1 MNSEPKVSDAS
12 NRLDIAII
20 GIGCRFPGGANSPKA
35 FWELQRNSVDAITE
49 VPADRWDSKAFYHP
63 DSARPGK
70 INSRWGGFIER
81 IDYFDARFFGISPR
95 EAARMDPQQRM
106 LLEVAWEAL
115 EDGGQT
121 LERLAGTAVGV
132 FIGVST
138 MDYQEITRCVSDRE
152 FIDAH
157 TNTGGAMSIAANRI
171 SYVFDFKGPSFAV
184 DTACSSSLTA
194 VHLATRSL
202 RDGECELALVGG
214 ANALIKP
221 ETTMGFSRASMLSP
235 DGRCKAFDASANGY
249 TRSEGAGM
257 VVLKPLKKALADGD
271 PIYAVIRG
279 TAINEDGRTSG
290 ITVPGRLAQE
300 AMLRQAYRQ
309 AGVAPCDV
317 QYIEAHGTG
326 TPVGDPI
333 EAQALGAVLGQGRPP
348 DEHCMIGSVKT
359 NIGHLEAG
367 AGIAGLIRVALMM
380 KHRVIPPT
388 LHFREPNPNIPF
400 DELRLRV
407 PRTLEPWPNGK
418 GPARAGV
425 NSFGFGGANAHV
437 VLEEAP
443 KIEDRRSKIEDG
455 GSRSSI
461 LDPRSSI
468 LNPQSSYLLPLSAR
482 SPEALRAV
490 AQAYQSFLAGDGSGA
505 PLSDLCYSAS
515 LRRSHHDYR
524 LALVGRSH
532 EELAG
537 SLGAFLAGE
546 TRQGLSSGHLVSG
559 NRPRLVFV
567 FSGMGPQWWAM
578 GRQMLERE
586 QVFREAVEQCDE
598 SFRRLAGWSLLEEM
612 TADESRSRMGEAEVA
627 QPANFALQIALTR
640 LWRSWG
646 IEPDAIVGHSAG
658 EVAAIHAAGV
668 MSLEEAVRVIYH
680 RSRLQQR
687 ATGKGKMVAA
697 GLSLAEAERALEG
710 YEDRIS
716 IAAINSPN
724 AVTLSGDADAI
735 AEIAQSLEQ
744 RQVFCRLL
752 QVEIPYHSRHME
764 PIKDELM
771 ESLRELDLRPAE
783 IPLYSTVTGRREGLA
798 GGRELDAEYWWR
810 NVRNPVLFAE
820 AMEAIIKDGHNVFVE
835 LSPHPVLAGAVSEG
849 LLMSGR
855 KGTILPSLRRQEA
868 EREQMLGSLGALY
881 TLGCPVALES
891 LYPEGGRF
899 VGLPSYPWQRERYWQ
914 ESEVAEQIRLGWRV
928 HPLLGRRLASAH
940 PSWELDLD
948 AHLLPYLDDHR
959 IQGAVVYPGAAYVEM
974 ALAAAREVFGEGPCA
989 LEEVE
994 FQRALFLPDGEMTR
1008 LQMIFDPGAASFN
1021 IYSRTKDPKQPGM
1034 QQWRRHA
1041 TGKLAQ
1047 ESAAAQ
1053 PVAPPSLDQIRSRCA
1068 RDISDLCYP
1077 ALWTFGL
1084 EYGSSFQG
1092 IEQLWRGD
1100 SEALALIRAP
1110 ESVTEDL
1117 QGYQFHPT
1125 LIDSCF
1131 QSLLGFLLAEGADIK
1146 RKAPLYLPVWI
1157 ERLRVY
1163 GRHGSKMWSYA
1174 RLIERTNDGLE
1185 GDVWLLD
1192 EDGNV
1197 LIEIQG
1203 FRLQALEAAR
1213 PTASEALT
1221 DWLYEF
1227 EWRPDQPEER
1237 IGELISSTPE
1247 TPGNWMIF
1255 ADSGGVGRKLAGL
1268 LAARGQKPILI
1279 TAAKSY
1285 RRISENRF
1293 QICPERVGD
1302 IHKLF
1307 EAVCADPPGEA
1318 GGANRAGAAD
1328 CRGVIHLWSLD
1339 AAPPEALTRASLEA
1353 AQNLECGAALRIV
1366 QELAKRQW
1374 TNSPRLWLVT
1384 RGAQSVSAGI
1394 EPVSVAQSP
1403 LWGLGRVIVNEHPN
1417 LRCRMVDLCPP
1428 GRMESSQEIQLLF
1441 DELWMDD
1448 HEEEV
1453 AFRDGMRHVH
1463 RMNKMTAKASEA
1475 DSQKRFKAAEDQPFR
1490 LEISEPRLLDALT
1503 LRETRREALGPGEVE
1518 IKVHAAGLNFMDVMK
1533 AVGIYPAEDF
1543 SETTWLGGECAGTVV
1558 AVGEGPGP
1566 VDEFRIGDEVVAVAG
1581 GCFSSFVRANA
1592 NLTVRKPA
1600 HLSFEEAAAIPL
1612 AFLTVYYALHHLARL
1627 REGERI
1633 LIHAAAGGVGLAAVQ
1648 YAQRIGAEVFAT
1660 AGSPEKRELL
1670 RSLGVRWVMDSRSLD
1685 FADEVMEITG
1695 GAGVDV
1701 VLNSLSGEAIPKS
1714 ISVLG
1719 AYGRFLEIGKRD
1731 IYQNSKLGLRPF
1743 RNNLSYFAIDVSRL
1757 CFRTPEVAGKFFR
1770 ELMLYF
1776 EDGTLRPVPHRA
1788 FPISDAVNAFRHMAQ
1803 AKHTG
1808 KIVLSLRDQE
1818 VWVAPAIH
1826 KEGRQVLPLRSD
1838 GTYLI
1843 TGGLGGFGLAIAQWM
1858 VERGARRLVLMGRS
1872 GASSREAETALEAM
1886 EQAGAEVV
1894 VAPADV
1900 SDEGQLADVLDN
1912 IDRFSPPLR
1921 GVVHAAMVLDDGFLF
1936 QLDEERFKK
1945 VMAPKA
1951 VGAWNLH
1958 TQTLNCPLDFFVL
1971 FSSVTSLIGNPG
1983 QANYCA
1989 ANAFLDAL
1997 AHYRR
2002 ARNLPALTINWGAIG
2017 EVGYLARH
2025 GAVSEHLER
2034 QGLAPLS
2041 IADATAMLE
2050 HLLRRDSAQAGVI
2063 SIDWQKWGSFMPEA
2077 AASPRFSHLIRA
2089 NQDQQA
2095 MNDHGEGGGTLL
2107 DLILAVKP
2115 EERQQ
2120 ALAARLCEQV
2130 ARVLGA
2136 STSELDIEQPLT
2148 SFGLDSIMAVEMS
2161 HWIGN
2166 ELKMDLPTMALIRTP
2181 NLSHLAAQ
2189 ILDQLDA
2196 RSTATSVPD
2205 LAAASE
2211 TADVENLA
2219 AGAAVG

>member
-20 GIGCRFPGGANSPKA
+20 GIGCRFPGGANSPGA
-35 FWELQRNSVDAITE
+35 FWELQRNGVDAITE

-63 DSARPGK
+63 DSGRPGK

-81 IDYFDARFFGISPR
+81 IDHFDARFFGISPR

-121 LERLAGTAVGV
+121 LERLSGTPVGV

-171 SYVFDFKGPSFAV
+171 SYVFDFRGPSFAV

-214 ANALIKP
+214 TNALIKP

-249 TRSEGAGM
+249 TRGEGAGV
-257 VVLKPLKKALADGD
+257 VVLKPLKKAVADGD

-279 TAINEDGRTSG
+279 TAINEDGHTSG
-290 ITVPGRLAQE
+290 ITVPGRQAQE

-309 AGVAPCDV
+309 AGVAPSDV

-333 EAQALGAVLGQGRPP
+333 EAQALGTVLGEGRPP
-348 DEHCMIGSVKT
+348 ADHCVIGSVKT

-367 AGIAGLIRVALMM
+367 AGIAGLIKVALMM
-380 KHRVIPPT
+380 RHRAIPPT
-388 LHFREPNPNIPF
+388 LHFRNPNPNIPF

-418 GPARAGV
+418 GPALAGV

-437 VLEEAP
+437 VLEGAP
-443 KIEDRRSKIEDG
+443 QEDRGSMIEDG
-455 GSRSSI
+455 ESLSSS
-461 LDPRSSI
+461 LDPQASI
-468 LNPQSSYLLPLSAR
+468 LNSPSTYLLPLSAR
-482 SPEALRAV
+482 SLEALRAV
-490 AQAYQSFLAGDGSGA
+490 AQAYQSFLAGDGSGT

-532 EELAG
+532 QELAG
-537 SLGAFLAGE
+537 SLDAFLAGA
-546 TRQGLSSGHLVSG
+546 TRQGLSSGHHVSG
-559 NRPRLVFV
+559 HRPRIVFV

-578 GRQMLERE
+578 GRQLLDQEP
-586 QVFREAVEQCDE
+586 VFREAVERCDE
-598 SFRRLAGWSLLEEM
+598 LLRRHASWSLLEELL
-612 TADESRSRMGEAEVA
+612 ADESRSRMGAAEIA
-627 QPANFALQIALTR
+627 QPANFALQVALAA
-640 LWRSWG
+640 LWRYWG
-646 IEPDAIVGHSAG
+646 IEPDAIIGHSAG

-668 MSLEEAVRVIYH
+668 MDLEEAVRVIFH

-687 ATGKGKMVAA
+687 ATGKGKMAA
-697 GLSLAEAERALEG
+697 VSLSSAEAERAIES
-710 YEDRIS
+710 YEDRVS
-716 IAAINSPN
+716 IAAINSPLS
-724 AVTLSGDADAI
+724 VTLSGDADAI
-735 AEIAQSLEQ
+735 EEIVRSLEL
-744 RQVFCRLL
+744 RQVFCRIL
-752 QVEIPYHSRHME
+752 QVEVPYHSRHME
-764 PIKDELM
+764 PFKDELSQ
-771 ESLRELDLRPAE
+771 SLRDLELRPAS
-783 IPLYSTVTGRREGLA
+783 IPLYSTVSGQRIGIA
-798 GGRELDAEYWWR
+798 DGRELDAEYWWR
-810 NVRNPVLFAE
+810 NVRNPVRFAE
-820 AMEAIIKDGHNVFVE
+820 AMDRIIQDGHNVFVE
-835 LSPHPVLAGAVSEG
+835 LSPHPVLAGSISQC
-849 LLMSGR
+849 LMQSGQ
-855 KGTILPSLRRQEA
+855 KGTILPSLHRREA
-868 EREQMLGSLGALY
+868 ERDQMLASLGALH
-881 TLGCPVALES
+881 TLGSRVEWER
-891 LYPEGGRF
+891 LYPEGRRF
-899 VGLPSYPWQRERYWQ
+899 VRLPSYPWQRERFWQ
-914 ESEVAEQIRLGWRV
+914 ESEAAEQSRLGRHI
-928 HPLLGRRLASAH
+928 HPLLGRRTGSAH

-948 AHLLPYLDDHR
+948 MQHLSYLGDHR
-959 IQGAVVYPGAAYVEM
+959 VQGTVTYPGAAYVES
-974 ALAAAREVFGEGPCA
+974 ALAVGREVLGEPLCA
-989 LEEVE
+989 MEEIE
-994 FQRALFLPDGEMTR
+994 FQKALFLTEGETTK
-1008 LQMIFDPGAASFN
+1008 LQMIFDPGTASFE
-1021 IYSRTKDPKQPGM
+1021 IFSRVKDVKQAAR
-1034 QQWRRHA
+1034 QQWIRHA
-1041 TGKLAQ
+1041 AGKLRQ
-1047 ESAAAQ
+1047 ETGAAQ
-1053 PVAPPSLDQIRSRCA
+1053 PVAPFSIDKIRSRCTK
-1068 RDISDLCYP
+1068 DFSDVCYT
-1077 ALWTFGL
+1077 AFRGFGL
-1084 EYGSSFQG
+1084 GYGPSFQG
-1092 IEQLWRGD
+1092 IERLWREE
-1100 SEALALIRAP
+1100 SEALALIRIP
-1110 ESVTEDL
+1110 ESVAEEL
-1117 QGYQFHPT
+1117 QGYQFHPA

-1131 QSLLGFLLAEGADIK
+1131 QSLLAFLLTEGEDNN
-1146 RKAPLYLPVWI
+1146 RKGPLYLPVWI

-1163 GRHGSKMWSYA
+1163 GRHGSKLWSYA
-1174 RLIERTNDGLE
+1174 RLIELTDEGLE

-1213 PTASEALT
+1213 SSASEALT

-1227 EWRPDQPEER
+1227 EWRPDQPEDR
-1237 IGELISSTPE
+1237 VGEPIFSTPE
-1247 TPGNWMIF
+1247 VPGNWMIF
-1255 ADSGGVGRKLAGL
+1255 ADNGGVGGKLAEL
-1268 LAARGQKPILI
+1268 LAARGENPILI
-1279 TAAKSY
+1279 TAANSY
-1285 RRISENRF
+1285 RRISEDRY
-1293 QICPERVGD
+1293 QICPERAD
-1302 IHKLF
+1302 DFHQLF
-1307 EAVCADPPGEA
+1307 EAVCTDVSGRAERA
-1318 GGANRAGAAD
+1318 GGSV

-1339 AAPPEALTRASLEA
+1339 AAPPEVLTHASLEA
-1353 AQNLECGAALRIV
+1353 AQILGCGAALRLV

-1374 TNSPRLWLVT
+1374 INAPRLWLVT
-1384 RGAQSVSAGI
+1384 RGANTVGAGI
-1394 EPVSVAQSP
+1394 EPASVAQSP
-1403 LWGLGRVIVNEHPN
+1403 LWGLGRVIINEHPN

-1428 GRMESSQEIQLLF
+1428 GRMDSSSEVQGLL

-1453 AFRDGMRHVH
+1453 AFRDGIRYVH
-1463 RMNKMTAKASEA
+1463 RMSKMAPQASEA
-1475 DSQKRFKAAEDQPFR
+1475 DSLERFKAPEDQPFR

-1503 LRETRREALGPGEVE
+1503 LRETRREMPGPGEVE

-1543 SETTWLGGECAGTVV
+1543 SETTWLGSECAGMVV
-1558 AVGEGPGP
+1558 AVGEG
-1566 VDEFRIGDEVVAVAG
+1566 VREFRLGDEVMAVAS
-1581 GCFSSFVRANA
+1581 GCFSAFVKTDA
-1592 NLTVRKPA
+1592 NLVVRKPS
-1600 HLSFEEAAAIPL
+1600 HLSFEEAATIPIV
-1612 AFLTVYYALHHLARL
+1612 FLTSYYALLHLARL
-1627 REGERI
+1627 RKGERI
-1633 LIHAAAGGVGLAAVQ
+1633 LIHAAAGGVGLAAIQ
-1648 YAQRIGAEVFAT
+1648 IAQHIGAEVFAT
-1660 AGSPEKRELL
+1660 AGSHEKRELL

-1685 FADEVMEITG
+1685 FADEIMEITG

-1701 VLNSLSGEAIPKS
+1701 VLNSLTGEAIPKS
-1714 ISVLG
+1714 LSVLG

-1743 RNNLSYFAIDVSRL
+1743 RNNLSYSAIDISRL

-1770 ELMLYF
+1770 ELMNYF
-1776 EDGTLRPVPHRA
+1776 EDGTLRSIPNQA
-1788 FPISDAVNAFRHMAQ
+1788 YSISDAVSAFRYMAQ

-1808 KIVLSLRDQE
+1808 KIVLSLRGQE

-1826 KEGRQVLPLRSD
+1826 KDEGRVLPLRTD

-1858 VERGARRLVLMGRS
+1858 VERGARHLVLMGRS

-1886 EQAGAEVV
+1886 EQGGAEVV
-1894 VAPADV
+1894 VARTDV
-1900 SDEGQLADVLDN
+1900 SKERQLAEVLDN
-1912 IDRFSPPLR
+1912 IHRFMPPLR
-1921 GVVHAAMVLDDGFLF
+1921 GIVHAAMVLDDAYLF

-1945 VMAPKA
+1945 VLAPKA

-1958 TQTLNCPLDFFVL
+1958 TQTLTCPLDFFVL

-2002 ARNLPALTINWGAIG
+2002 SLNLPALTINWGAIG

-2025 GAVSEHLER
+2025 GEVSEHLGR

-2041 IADATAMLE
+2041 IADATEMLE
-2050 HLLRRDSAQAGVI
+2050 HLLQRNPVQAGVI
-2063 SIDWQKWGSFMPEA
+2063 DIDWQKWGRFMPEA
-2077 AASPRFSHLIRA
+2077 AASPRFSHLIRT
-2089 NQDQQA
+2089 NRDQQA
-2095 MNDHGEGGGTLL
+2095 MEDQGEGGGSLL
-2107 DLILAVKP
+2107 NLILAAKP

-2120 ALAARLCEQV
+2120 ALAVRLCEQV

-2136 STSELDIEQPLT
+2136 AVTELDTEQPLT

-2166 ELKMDLPTMALIRTP
+2166 ELKMDFPTIALIRTP

-2196 RSTATSVPD
+2196 RSTATSVSNS
-2205 LAAASE
+2205 AAASE
-2211 TADVENLA
+2211 TVDVGNLT
-2219 AGAAVG
+2219 AGIAVG

>member
-1 MNSEPKVSDAS
+1 MNNEPKVSDAS

-20 GIGCRFPGGANSPKA
+20 GIGCRFPGGANSPEA
-35 FWELQRNSVDAITE
+35 FWELQRNGVDAITE

-63 DSARPGK
+63 DSGRPGK

-81 IDYFDARFFGISPR
+81 IDHFDARFFGISPR

-138 MDYQEITRCVSDRE
+138 MDYLEITRCVSDRE

-157 TNTGGAMSIAANRI
+157 TNTGGAASITANRI
-171 SYVFDFKGPSFAV
+171 SYVFDFRGPSFAV

-257 VVLKPLKKALADGD
+257 VVLKPLKKALVDGD
-271 PIYAVIRG
+271 LIYAVIRG

-290 ITVPGRLAQE
+290 ITVPGRQAQE

-309 AGVAPCDV
+309 AGVTPSDV
-317 QYIEAHGTG
+317 QYVEAHGTG

-333 EAQALGAVLGQGRPP
+333 EAQALGSVLGQGRPP
-348 DEHCMIGSVKT
+348 GSYCVIGSVKT

-380 KHRVIPPT
+380 KQRAIPPT
-388 LHFREPNPNIPF
+388 LHFRDPNPNIPF

-418 GPARAGV
+418 GLARAGV

-437 VLEEAP
+437 VMEEAP
-443 KIEDRRSKIEDG
+443 REDRGSKIEDR
-455 GSRSSI
+455 GSQSST
-461 LDPRSSI
+461 LD
-468 LNPQSSYLLPLSAR
+468 PQSSIRNPHSAYLLPLSAR
-482 SPEALRAV
+482 TPEALRAV
-490 AQAYQSFLAGDGSGA
+490 AQAYQSFLAGDGSRA

-515 LRRSHHDYR
+515 LRRSHHDNR

-532 EELAG
+532 EELAK
-537 SLGAFLAGE
+537 SLEAFLAGE
-546 TRQGLSSGHLVSG
+546 TRQGLWLSSGHLVSG
-559 NRPRLVFV
+559 HRPRIVFI

-578 GRQMLERE
+578 GRQMLEQE
-586 QVFREAVEQCDE
+586 PVFREAVERCDE
-598 SFRRLAGWSLLEEM
+598 LLRRHANWSLLEELL
-612 TADESRSRMGEAEVA
+612 ADESRSRMGEAEIA
-627 QPANFALQIALTR
+627 QPANFALQVALAA

-646 IEPDAIVGHSAG
+646 IEPDAIIGHSAG
-658 EVAAIHAAGV
+658 EVAAIHVAGV
-668 MSLEEAVRVIYH
+668 MNLEEAVRVIFH

-687 ATGKGKMVAA
+687 ATGKGKMAA
-697 GLSLAEAERALEG
+697 VSLSLAEAERAIEG
-710 YEDRIS
+710 SEDRVS
-716 IAAINSPN
+716 IAAINSPMS
-724 AVTLSGDADAI
+724 VTLSGDADAI
-735 AEIAQSLEQ
+735 EEIVRTLEL
-744 RQVFCRLL
+744 RQVFCRIL
-752 QVEIPYHSRHME
+752 QVEVPYHSRHME
-764 PIKDELM
+764 PFKDELTQ
-771 ESLRELDLRPAE
+771 SLRGLELRPAS
-783 IPLYSTVTGRREGLA
+783 IPLYSTVSGQRIGIA
-798 GGRELDAEYWWR
+798 DGRELDVEYWWC
-810 NVRNPVLFAE
+810 NVRNPVRFAE
-820 AMEAIIKDGHNVFVE
+820 AMDRLIQDGHNIFVE
-835 LSPHPVLAGAVSEG
+835 LSPHPVLAASISQC
-849 LLMSGR
+849 LMQSGQT
-855 KGTILPSLRRQEA
+855 GTILPSLRRQEA
-868 EREQMLGSLGALY
+868 EREQMLGSLGTLH
-881 TLGCPVALES
+881 TLGCQVEWER

-899 VGLPSYPWQRERYWQ
+899 VRLPSYPWQHERHWQ
-914 ESEVAEQIRLGWRV
+914 ESEVAEQSRLGRQI
-928 HPLLGRRLASAH
+928 HPLLGRRMPSAH

-948 AHLLPYLDDHR
+948 PQHLPYLDDHR
-959 IQGAVVYPGAAYVEM
+959 VQGIVTYPGAAYVES
-974 ALAAAREVFGEGPCA
+974 ALAVAREVFGDGPFA
-989 LEEVE
+989 MEEIE
-994 FQRALFLPDGEMTR
+994 FQKALFLAEGETTK
-1008 LQMIFDPGAASFN
+1008 LQMIFDPGAASFE
-1021 IYSRTKDPKQPGM
+1021 IYSRIKDTKQTARR
-1034 QQWRRHA
+1034 QWIRHA
-1041 TGKLAQ
+1041 AGKLRQ
-1047 ESAAAQ
+1047 ETASAQ
-1053 PVAPPSLDQIRSRCA
+1053 PVAPFSIDKIQSRCA
-1068 RDISDLCYP
+1068 KDFSEVCYP
-1077 ALWTFGL
+1077 AFCGFGL

-1092 IEQLWRGD
+1092 IERLWRGD
-1100 SEALALIRAP
+1100 SEALAQIRVP
-1110 ESVTEDL
+1110 ESVAEDL

-1131 QSLLGFLLAEGADIK
+1131 QAMLAFLLAGGADNN
-1146 RKAPLYLPVWI
+1146 RKGPLYLPVWI

-1163 GRHGSKMWSYA
+1163 GRHGSKLWSYA
-1174 RLIERTNDGLE
+1174 RLIERTYDGLE

-1192 EDGNV
+1192 EAGNV

-1213 PTASEALT
+1213 PSASEALT
-1221 DWLYEF
+1221 DWLYDF

-1255 ADSGGVGRKLAGL
+1255 ADRGGVGWKLAEL

-1285 RRISENRF
+1285 RRLSENRF
-1293 QICPERVGD
+1293 QIRPRRVDD
-1302 IHKLF
+1302 IHNLF
-1307 EAVCADPPGEA
+1307 EAVCADQA
-1318 GGANRAGAAD
+1318 GGAD

-1339 AAPPEALTRASLEA
+1339 AAPPEVLTRASLKA
-1353 AQNLECGAALRIV
+1353 AQNLGCGAALLLV

-1384 RGAQSVSAGI
+1384 RGANAVSAGI

-1428 GRMESSQEIQLLF
+1428 GRMDSSREIQLLF

-1475 DSQKRFKAAEDQPFR
+1475 DSQKRFKAAEDQPFC
-1490 LEISEPRLLDALT
+1490 LELSEPRLLEALT
-1503 LRETRREALGPGEVE
+1503 LCETRREAPGPGEVE

-1543 SETTWLGGECAGTVV
+1543 SETTWLGSECAGTVV

-1566 VDEFRIGDEVVAVAG
+1566 VDEFRVGDEVVAVAG
-1581 GCFSSFVRANA
+1581 GCFSSFVRADA

-1600 HLSFEEAAAIPL
+1600 HLSFEEAATIPIV
-1612 AFLTVYYALHHLARL
+1612 FLTVYYALHHLARL
-1627 REGERI
+1627 RKGERI

-1660 AGSPEKRELL
+1660 AGSHEKRELL

-1743 RNNLSYFAIDVSRL
+1743 RNNLSYFAIDISRL

-1770 ELMLYF
+1770 ELMRYF
-1776 EDGTLRPVPHRA
+1776 EDGTLRAVPHRSFA
-1788 FPISDAVNAFRHMAQ
+1788 ISDAVSAFRYMAQ

-1808 KIVLSLRDQE
+1808 KIVLSLQGRE
-1818 VWVAPAIH
+1818 VWVAPAAQ
-1826 KEGRQVLPLRSD
+1826 EGQVLPFRSD

-1894 VAPADV
+1894 VARADV
-1900 SDEGQLADVLDN
+1900 SEERQLADVLYN
-1912 IDRFSPPLR
+1912 IHRLMPPLR
-1921 GVVHAAMVLDDGFLF
+1921 GIIHAAMVLDDGFLLK
-1936 QLDEERFKK
+1936 LDEERFKK

-1958 TQTLNCPLDFFVL
+1958 TQTLTCPLDFFVL

-1983 QANYCA
+1983 QGNYCA

-1997 AHYRR
+1997 AHFRR

-2025 GAVSEHLER
+2025 GEVSEHLER

-2050 HLLRRDSAQAGVI
+2050 HLLQRNPVQAGAI
-2063 SIDWQKWGSFMPEA
+2063 DIDWLKWGRFMPAA

-2089 NQDQQA
+2089 NRDQQA
-2095 MNDHGEGGGTLL
+2095 MDDQREGGSSLL
-2107 DLILAVKP
+2107 NLILAAKP

-2136 STSELDIEQPLT
+2136 AVSELDTDQPLT

-2189 ILDQLDA
+2189 ILEQLDA
-2196 RSTATSVPD
+2196 RSTATSLPN
-2205 LAAASE
+2205 LAAVNG
-2211 TADVENLA
+2211 TADVENLT
-2219 AGAAVG
+2219 AGAAVS

>member
-12 NRLDIAII
+12 YRLDIAII
-20 GIGCRFPGGANSPKA
+20 GIGCRFPGGANSPEA
-35 FWELQRNSVDAITE
+35 FWELQRNGVDAITE

-63 DSARPGK
+63 DSGRPGK

-81 IDYFDARFFGISPR
+81 IDHFDARFFGISPR

-171 SYVFDFKGPSFAV
+171 SYVFDFRGPSFAV

-214 ANALIKP
+214 TNALIKP

-249 TRSEGAGM
+249 TRGEGAGM
-257 VVLKPLKKALADGD
+257 IVLKPLKKALADGD

-279 TAINEDGRTSG
+279 TAINEDGHTSG
-290 ITVPGRLAQE
+290 ITVPGRQAQE

-309 AGVAPCDV
+309 AGVAPSDV
-317 QYIEAHGTG
+317 QYVEAHGTG

-333 EAQALGAVLGQGRPP
+333 EAQALGAVLGQGRLPG
-348 DEHCMIGSVKT
+348 DHCVIGSVKT

-367 AGIAGLIRVALMM
+367 AGIAGLIKVALMM
-380 KHRVIPPT
+380 KHRAIPPT
-388 LHFREPNPNIPF
+388 LHFRDPNPNIPF

-437 VLEEAP
+437 VMEEAP
-443 KIEDRRSKIEDG
+443 REDRGWRIADR
-455 GSRSSI
+455 GSQSAI
-461 LDPRSSI
+461 LDPQSAI
-468 LNPQSSYLLPLSAR
+468 LDPHSAFLLPLSAR

-505 PLSDLCYSAS
+505 SLSDLCYSAS

-532 EELAG
+532 EELDG
-537 SLGAFLAGE
+537 SLEAFLAGA

-559 NRPRLVFV
+559 RRPRIVFV

-578 GRQMLERE
+578 GRQLLEQE
-586 QVFREAVEQCDE
+586 PVFREAVERCDA
-598 SFRRLAGWSLLEEM
+598 SLRRHANWTLLEELL
-612 TADESRSRMGEAEVA
+612 ADESHSRMGEAEIA
-627 QPANFALQIALTR
+627 QPANFALQVALAA

-646 IEPDAIVGHSAG
+646 IEPDAIIGHSAG
-658 EVAAIHAAGV
+658 EVAAIHVAGV
-668 MSLEEAVRVIYH
+668 LNLDEAVRVIFH

-687 ATGKGKMVAA
+687 ATGKGKMAA
-697 GLSLAEAERALEG
+697 VSLSLAEAERAIEG
-710 YEDRIS
+710 SEDRVS
-716 IAAINSPN
+716 IAAINSPMS
-724 AVTLSGDADAI
+724 VTLSGDADAI
-735 AEIAQSLEQ
+735 EEIVRSLEL
-744 RQVFCRLL
+744 RQVFCRIL
-752 QVEIPYHSRHME
+752 QVEVPYHSRHME
-764 PIKDELM
+764 PFKDELSQ
-771 ESLRELDLRPAE
+771 SLRGLELRPAS
-783 IPLYSTVTGRREGLA
+783 IPLYSTVSGQRIGIA
-798 GGRELDAEYWWR
+798 DGQELDAEYWWR
-810 NVRNPVLFAE
+810 NVRNPVRFAE
-820 AMEAIIKDGHNVFVE
+820 AMDRLIQDGHNVFVE
-835 LSPHPVLAGAVSEG
+835 LSPHPVLAGSISQC
-849 LLMSGR
+849 LMQSGQ

-868 EREQMLGSLGALY
+868 EREQMLGSLGALH
-881 TLGCPVALES
+881 TLGSKVEWER

-899 VGLPSYPWQRERYWQ
+899 VRLPSYPWQHERYWQ
-914 ESEVAEQIRLGWRV
+914 ESEVAEQSRLGRQI
-928 HPLLGRRLASAH
+928 HPLLGRRMASAH

-948 AHLLPYLDDHR
+948 LQCLPYLDDHR
-959 IQGAVVYPGAAYVEM
+959 IQGIVTYPGAAFVES
-974 ALAAAREVFGEGPCA
+974 ALAVAREVFGDGLCV
-989 LEEVE
+989 LEEIE
-994 FQRALFLPDGEMTR
+994 FQKALFLAEGETTR
-1008 LQMIFDPGAASFN
+1008 LQMIFDPGAASLD
-1021 IYSRTKDPKQPGM
+1021 IYSRIKDTKQAAG
-1034 QQWRRHA
+1034 QQWIRHA
-1041 TGKLAQ
+1041 AGKLRQ
-1047 ESAAAQ
+1047 ETGAAN
-1053 PVAPPSLDQIRSRCA
+1053 PVAPFSIDKIRSRCA
-1068 RDISDLCYP
+1068 QDFSDVCYP
-1077 ALWTFGL
+1077 AFWGFGL
-1084 EYGSSFQG
+1084 EFGPSFRG
-1092 IEQLWRGD
+1092 IERLWRGD
-1100 SEALALIRAP
+1100 GEALALIRIP
-1110 ESVTEDL
+1110 ESVAEDL
-1117 QGYQFHPT
+1117 QGYQVHPT
-1125 LIDSCF
+1125 LIDSF
-1131 QSLLGFLLAEGADIK
+1131 LQSLLAFLLAEEADNN
-1146 RKAPLYLPVWI
+1146 RKGPLYLPVWI

-1163 GRHGSKMWSYA
+1163 GRHGSKLWSYA
-1174 RLIERTNDGLE
+1174 RLIEITEDGLE

-1192 EDGNV
+1192 EAGNV
-1197 LIEIQG
+1197 LIEAKG

-1213 PTASEALT
+1213 SSASEALT

-1237 IGELISSTPE
+1237 IGELISSMPE
-1247 TPGNWMIF
+1247 TPGNWLIF

-1293 QICPERVGD
+1293 RICPERVDD

-1307 EAVCADPPGEA
+1307 EAVCADEA
-1318 GGANRAGAAD
+1318 GGAD

-1339 AAPPEALTRASLEA
+1339 AAPPEVLTQVSLEA
-1353 AQNLECGAALRIV
+1353 AQNLGCGAALRLV
-1366 QELAKRQW
+1366 QQLAKRQW
-1374 TNSPRLWLVT
+1374 ANAPRLWLVT
-1384 RGAQSVSAGI
+1384 RGANTVSAGI

-1417 LRCRMVDLCPP
+1417 LRCRMVDLCPL
-1428 GRMESSQEIQLLF
+1428 GRMDSSQEIQMLF

-1448 HEEEV
+1448 NEEEV
-1453 AFRDGMRHVH
+1453 AFRDGMRYVH

-1475 DSQKRFKAAEDQPFR
+1475 NSQERFKAAEDQPFR
-1490 LEISEPRLLDALT
+1490 LEISEPRLLDALN
-1503 LRETRREALGPGEVE
+1503 LRETRREAPGPGEVE
-1518 IKVHAAGLNFMDVMK
+1518 IKVRAAGLNFMDVMK

-1543 SETTWLGGECAGTVV
+1543 SETTWLGSECAGTVV
-1558 AVGEGPGP
+1558 AVGEG
-1566 VDEFRIGDEVVAVAG
+1566 VSEFRLGDEVMAVAS
-1581 GCFSSFVRANA
+1581 GCFSAFVKTDA
-1592 NLTVRKPA
+1592 NLVVRKPS
-1600 HLSFEEAAAIPL
+1600 HLSFEEAATIPIV
-1612 AFLTVYYALHHLARL
+1612 FLTAYYALRHLARL

-1633 LIHAAAGGVGLAAVQ
+1633 LIHAAAGGVGLAAIQ

-1701 VLNSLSGEAIPKS
+1701 VLNSLSGEAIPMS

-1743 RNNLSYFAIDVSRL
+1743 RNNLSYFAIDIARL

-1770 ELMLYF
+1770 ELMRYF

-1788 FPISDAVNAFRHMAQ
+1788 FSISDAVSAFRHMAQ

-1808 KIVLSLRDQE
+1808 KIVLSLQGQE
-1818 VWVAPAIH
+1818 VWVAPAVH
-1826 KEGRQVLPLRSD
+1826 KEEEQVLPFRSD

-1858 VERGARRLVLMGRS
+1858 VKRGARRLVLMGRS
-1872 GASSREAETALEAM
+1872 GASSREAEIALEAM

-1894 VAPADV
+1894 VARTDV
-1900 SDEGQLADVLDN
+1900 SEERQLAEVLDN
-1912 IDRFSPPLR
+1912 IHRFMPPVR

-1958 TQTLNCPLDFFVL
+1958 TQTLTCPLDFFVL

-2002 ARNLPALTINWGAIG
+2002 ALNLPALTINWGAIG

-2025 GAVSEHLER
+2025 GEVGEHLER

-2050 HLLRRDSAQAGVI
+2050 HLLQRNPAQAGVI
-2063 SIDWQKWGSFMPEA
+2063 SIDWQKWGRFMPQA
-2077 AASPRFSHLIRA
+2077 AVSPRFSHLIRA
-2089 NQDQQA
+2089 NLDQQA
-2095 MNDHGEGGGTLL
+2095 MDDQGEGGGSLL
-2107 DLILAVKP
+2107 NLILAAKP

-2136 STSELDIEQPLT
+2136 AASELDTEQPLT

-2166 ELKMDLPTMALIRTP
+2166 ELKMDLPTIALIRTP

-2196 RSTATSVPD
+2196 RSTATSVPN
-2205 LAAASE
+2205 LAAASGTTDVVNL
-2211 TADVENLA
+2211 TAGTV
-2219 AGAAVG
+2219 VG

>member
-20 GIGCRFPGGANSPKA
+20 GIGCRFPGGANSPEA
-35 FWELQRNSVDAITE
+35 FWELQRNGVDAITE

-63 DSARPGK
+63 DSGRPGK

-81 IDYFDARFFGISPR
+81 IDHFDARFFGISPR

-121 LERLAGTAVGV
+121 LERLAGTGVGV

-152 FIDAH
+152 YIDAH

-171 SYVFDFKGPSFAV
+171 SYVFDFRGPSFAV

-214 ANALIKP
+214 TNALIKP

-235 DGRCKAFDASANGY
+235 DGRCKAFDARANGY
-249 TRSEGAGM
+249 TRGEGAGM

-279 TAINEDGRTSG
+279 TAINEDGHTSG
-290 ITVPGRLAQE
+290 ITVPGRQAQE
-300 AMLRQAYRQ
+300 AMLRQAYWQ
-309 AGVAPCDV
+309 AGVAPSDV
-317 QYIEAHGTG
+317 QYVEAHGTG

-348 DEHCMIGSVKT
+348 GDHCVIGSVKT

-367 AGIAGLIRVALMM
+367 AGIAGLIKVALMM
-380 KHRVIPPT
+380 RHRAIPPT
-388 LHFREPNPNIPF
+388 LHFRDPNPNIPF

-407 PRTLEPWPNGK
+407 PQTLEPWPDGK
-418 GPARAGV
+418 GLARAGV

-443 KIEDRRSKIEDG
+443 QEDR
-455 GSRSSI
+455 GSQSAI
-461 LDPRSSI
+461 LDPQSSI
-468 LNPQSSYLLPLSAR
+468 DNPQSAYLLPLSAR

-490 AQAYQSFLAGDGSGA
+490 AQAYQGFLAGDGSGT

-537 SLGAFLAGE
+537 SLAAFLAGE
-546 TRQGLSSGHLVSG
+546 TRQGLSSGHPVFG
-559 NRPRLVFV
+559 HRPRIVFV

-578 GRQMLERE
+578 GRQMLEQE
-586 QVFREAVEQCDE
+586 PVFREAVERCDE
-598 SFRRLAGWSLLEEM
+598 LLRRHANWSLLEELL
-612 TADESRSRMGEAEVA
+612 ADESRSRMSEAEIA
-627 QPANFALQIALTR
+627 QPANFALQVALAA

-646 IEPDAIVGHSAG
+646 IEPDAIIGHSAG
-658 EVAAIHAAGV
+658 EVAAIHVAGV
-668 MSLEEAVRVIYH
+668 MNLEEAVCVIFH

-687 ATGKGKMVAA
+687 ATGKGKMAA
-697 GLSLAEAERALEG
+697 VSMSLAEAGRVIEG
-710 YEDRIS
+710 YEDRVS
-716 IAAINSPN
+716 IAAINSPMS
-724 AVTLSGDADAI
+724 VTLSGDADAI
-735 AEIAQSLEQ
+735 EEIVRALEL
-744 RQVFCRLL
+744 RQVFCRIL
-752 QVEIPYHSRHME
+752 QVEVPYHSRHME
-764 PIKDELM
+764 PFKDELSQ
-771 ESLRELDLRPAE
+771 SLRGLELRPAS
-783 IPLYSTVTGRREGLA
+783 IPLYSTVSGQRVGIA
-798 GGRELDAEYWWR
+798 DGWELDAEYWWR
-810 NVRNPVLFAE
+810 NVRNPVRFAE
-820 AMEAIIKDGHNVFVE
+820 AVDRLIQDGHNVFVE
-835 LSPHPVLAGAVSEG
+835 LSPHPVLAGSISQC
-849 LLMSGR
+849 LMQSGQ

-868 EREQMLGSLGALY
+868 EREQMLGALGALH
-881 TLGCPVALES
+881 TLGSKVEWER
-891 LYPEGGRF
+891 LYPEGGRL
-899 VGLPSYPWQRERYWQ
+899 VRLPSYPWQHERYWQ
-914 ESEVAEQIRLGWRV
+914 ESEAAEQSRLGRQI
-928 HPLLGRRLASAH
+928 HPLLGRRMASAH

-948 AHLLPYLDDHR
+948 MQHLPYLDDHR
-959 IQGAVVYPGAAYVEM
+959 VQGTVTYPGAAYVES
-974 ALAAAREVFGEGPCA
+974 ALAVAREVFGDGLCA
-989 LEEVE
+989 IEEIE
-994 FQRALFLPDGEMTR
+994 FQKALFLAEGETTK
-1008 LQMIFDPGAASFN
+1008 LQMVFDPGAASFEVF
-1021 IYSRTKDPKQPGM
+1021 SRVKDTKQAARQP
-1034 QQWRRHA
+1034 WIRHA
-1041 TGKLAQ
+1041 AGKLRQ
-1047 ESAAAQ
+1047 ETGAAQ
-1053 PVAPPSLDQIRSRCA
+1053 PVAPFAIDKIRSRC
-1068 RDISDLCYP
+1068 DKDFSDVCYS
-1077 ALWTFGL
+1077 AFRGFGL
-1084 EYGSSFQG
+1084 DFGSSFQG
-1092 IEQLWRGD
+1092 IERLWRGD
-1100 SEALALIRAP
+1100 SEALALIRVP
-1110 ESVTEDL
+1110 ESVAEDL
-1117 QGYQFHPT
+1117 QGYQLHPT

-1131 QSLLGFLLAEGADIK
+1131 QSLLAFLLAEGADNN
-1146 RKAPLYLPVWI
+1146 RKGPLYLPVWI

-1163 GRHGSKMWSYA
+1163 GRHGSKLWSYA
-1174 RLIERTNDGLE
+1174 RLIELTDVGLE

-1192 EDGNV
+1192 EAGNV

-1213 PTASEALT
+1213 SSASEALI

-1247 TPGNWMIF
+1247 MPRNWMIF
-1255 ADSGGVGRKLAGL
+1255 ADSGGVGQKLAEL

-1285 RRISENRF
+1285 RRISEDRF
-1293 QICPERVGD
+1293 QLCPERVDD
-1302 IHKLF
+1302 IHQLF
-1307 EAVCADPPGEA
+1307 EAVCADEA
-1318 GGANRAGAAD
+1318 GGANRAGGGD
-1328 CRGVIHLWSLD
+1328 CCGVIHLWSLD
-1339 AAPPEALTRASLEA
+1339 AAPPEVLTRVSLEA
-1353 AQNLECGAALRIV
+1353 AQNLGCGAALRLV

-1374 TNSPRLWLVT
+1374 TNAPRLWLVT
-1384 RGAQSVSAGI
+1384 RGANAVGAGV
-1394 EPVSVAQSP
+1394 EPASVAQST

-1417 LRCRMVDLCPP
+1417 LRCRMVDLCLP
-1428 GRMESSQEIQLLF
+1428 GRMDFSQEIQLLF

-1453 AFRDGMRHVH
+1453 AFRNGMRYVH
-1463 RMNKMTAKASEA
+1463 RMNKLAVKTSEA

-1503 LRETRREALGPGEVE
+1503 LRETRREAPGPGEVE

-1543 SETTWLGGECAGTVV
+1543 SETTWLGSECAGTVV
-1558 AVGEGPGP
+1558 AVGEG
-1566 VDEFRIGDEVVAVAG
+1566 VSEFRLGDEVIAVAS
-1581 GCFSSFVRANA
+1581 GCFSAFVKTDA
-1592 NLTVRKPA
+1592 NLVVRKPS
-1600 HLSFEEAAAIPL
+1600 HLSLEEAATIPIV
-1612 AFLTVYYALHHLARL
+1612 FLTAYYALGHLARL
-1627 REGERI
+1627 RKGERI
-1633 LIHAAAGGVGLAAVQ
+1633 LIHAAAGGVGLAAIQ
-1648 YAQRIGAEVFAT
+1648 FAQHIGAEVLAT

-1670 RSLGVRWVMDSRSLD
+1670 RSLGVQWVMDSRSLD

-1743 RNNLSYFAIDVSRL
+1743 RNNLSYFAIDISRL
-1757 CFRTPEVAGKFFR
+1757 CFRTPEVAGEFFR
-1770 ELMLYF
+1770 ELMRYF
-1776 EDGTLRPVPHRA
+1776 EDGALRPVPHRA
-1788 FPISDAVNAFRHMAQ
+1788 FSISDPVSAFRYMAQ

-1808 KIVLSLRDQE
+1808 KIVLSLPGQE
-1818 VWVAPAIH
+1818 VWVAPAVH
-1826 KEGRQVLPLRSD
+1826 KDEGQVLPLRSD

-1872 GASSREAETALEAM
+1872 GASSREAQTALEVM
-1886 EQAGAEVV
+1886 EQAGAEVI
-1894 VAPADV
+1894 VARTDV
-1900 SDEGQLADVLDN
+1900 SDERQVAEVLDN
-1912 IDRFSPPLR
+1912 VHRFMPPLR
-1921 GVVHAAMVLDDGFLF
+1921 GVVHAAMVLDDGFLS
-1936 QLDEERFKK
+1936 QLDEERFRK

-1958 TQTLNCPLDFFVL
+1958 TQTLTCPLDFFVL

-2002 ARNLPALTINWGAIG
+2002 ALNLSALTINWGAIG

-2025 GAVSEHLER
+2025 GEVSEHLER
-2034 QGLAPLS
+2034 HGLAPLS
-2041 IADATAMLE
+2041 IANATEMLE
-2050 HLLRRDSAQAGVI
+2050 HLLQRNTVQAGVI
-2063 SIDWQKWGSFMPEA
+2063 NIDWQKWGRFMPEA

-2089 NQDQQA
+2089 NRDQQA
-2095 MNDHGEGGGTLL
+2095 MNDQGEGGGSLL
-2107 DLILAVKP
+2107 NLILAAKP

-2136 STSELDIEQPLT
+2136 AASELDTEQPLT

-2189 ILDQLDA
+2189 ILDQLNA
-2196 RSTATSVPD
+2196 RSTATSVPN
-2205 LAAASE
+2205 LAAAGE
-2211 TADVENLA
+2211 AADVGNLT
-2219 AGAAVG
+2219 AGTAVG